1 MTAFNLN
8 GIFIPFWIFLKM
20 SEPSRNRWPVK
31 HNMLKSVCVSV
42 HIALVLPQVWRVENV
57 ARLLVLCGT
66 TLCYSVLANKAHNGR
81 LFEISKLLVYLILVR
96 MSSLIQIKKDT
107 FKASYLPQSHNIIL
121 LLCLSNQILCILAFT
136 CQIFCLSFHSGNFL
150 GWLLQC
156 LCGPSL
162 RCVKRMATAWAGW
175 WRWFSRYAR
184 SSPLLRTS
192 GPSSKA

>member
-1 MTAFNLN
+1 
-8 GIFIPFWIFLKM
+8 
-20 SEPSRNRWPVK
+20 
-31 HNMLKSVCVSV
+31 MLKSVCVSV

-121 LLCLSNQILCILAFT
+121 LLCLSNHSMYTCIYMSNILF
-136 CQIFCLSFHSGNFL
+136 IFSQWQFSGLITSVFV
-150 GWLLQC
+150 W
-156 LCGPSL
+156 SL
-162 RCVKRMATAWAGW
+162 T
-175 WRWFSRYAR
+175 
-184 SSPLLRTS
+184 
-192 GPSSKA
+192 